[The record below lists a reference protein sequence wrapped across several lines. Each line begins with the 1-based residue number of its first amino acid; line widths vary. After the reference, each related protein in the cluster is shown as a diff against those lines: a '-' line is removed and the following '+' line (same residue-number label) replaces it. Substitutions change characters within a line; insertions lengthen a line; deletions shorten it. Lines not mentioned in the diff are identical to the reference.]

1 MTDSRANEVLSLC
14 PHLSVQDIEADL
26 LVSGSVEA
34 TINRVFD
41 GLFLS
46 GVTRSSTN
54 VKKSKDLFDFDM
66 SDDDGPVRPRPLAQ
80 ARLFSTAST
89 SASTAYQAAY
99 RAEIHTNKCS
109 DGAIVVI
116 DSDDEV
122 PLAKPAQRDPP
133 PSKPAFKYTSVCI
146 SSDSDDDVRP
156 VSLSSAAVTTAA
168 VKIPMSMSSVG
179 GNPVPLAPTRSWL
192 DDYDKPDAVRPYPP
206 VSRSN
211 LPAQPTLSKKSEKQT
226 AKEFLEEI
234 MRKKY
239 ASSDSNGSD
248 SDSSLQ
254 NKSYSAIP
262 TITTSNSFSGSLDT
276 CKAQQ
281 PRPKNKIKMCQS
293 ANPTDYGIIDAVSTS
308 KRKLSANSDE
318 ESDEIP
324 LTSNR
329 NLNNKSLEK
338 TAKQAERERV
348 QAEKRELK
356 RIEAE
361 VKARQKE
368 LLKREKERKKLEEAE
383 AKKSKSVLKEANKL
397 RDKHTAVTEMIL
409 HIDPSFV
416 SSPAGS
422 QIASKLE
429 EMGATVSI
437 SAQPLAHAIQW
448 SRNVTRVWNESSGAW
463 DPVIPARIE
472 MEPFALVRVSAT
484 EFSNLIQSDGGVE
497 LFLATVKSA
506 YSTVPKPLI
515 LLEGLKE
522 SLKLR
527 SRLLDNQIRGQVR
540 AMAGAAPS
548 KSKAPSSS
556 LVAAGNLASKDEI
569 DAGLLWLQMFGNC
582 FVQLAETTDEIVDL
596 VCNFTTTIGTIPER
610 RTRSEHY
617 MKLNF
622 GDSVKSGSTLQ
633 DCWKRMLMEVKPC
646 SESVANS
653 IIKMYPTYRSLMEA
667 YRRLH
672 SQNARESLLENLEVE
687 RIGSTKRMG
696 PALSRKICLALSSED
711 AQLAIFEPPPPKK
724 VYQGNGTEG
733 RGFGGAG
740 RGRGNPWQRARGA
753 G

>member
-1 MTDSRANEVLSLC
+1 M
-14 PHLSVQDIEADL
+14 
-26 LVSGSVEA
+26 G
-34 TINRVFD
+34 
-41 GLFLS
+41 
-46 GVTRSSTN
+46 
-54 VKKSKDLFDFDM
+54 
-66 SDDDGPVRPRPLAQ
+66 RPG
-80 ARLFSTAST
+80 STASH
-89 SASTAYQAAY
+89 SAATACQTAYKAD
-99 RAEIHTNKCS
+99 TNTNTRS
-109 DGAIVVI
+109 EGAIVVI

-122 PLAKPAQRDPP
+122 SSLPTRRDPP

-146 SSDSDDDVRP
+146 SSDSDEDVGS
-156 VSLSSAAVTTAA
+156 VCLSSATLAAAA
-168 VKIPMSMSSVG
+168 VKNADSASLVRGLPAT
-179 GNPVPLAPTRSWL
+179 LAPTRSWL
-192 DDYDKPDAVRPYPP
+192 NEYDKPDNERPYPP
-206 VSRSN
+206 ASRSN
-211 LPAQPTLSKKSEKQT
+211 LPAQPTHSKKSEKQT

-239 ASSDSNGSD
+239 ASSSDSNGSD
-248 SDSSLQ
+248 SDSSQ
-254 NKSYSAIP
+254 HNKYYSAIP
-262 TITTSNSFSGSLDT
+262 TIVTSKSCSGPFAT
-276 CKAQQ
+276 CKAGLTQQ

-293 ANPTDYGIIDAVSTS
+293 ANPMDYSMIDAVSTS
-308 KRKLSANSDE
+308 KRKLSAKSDE
-318 ESDEIP
+318 ESDEIS
-324 LTSNR
+324 LTSKH
-329 NLNNKSLEK
+329 NLENKSLEK
-338 TAKQAERERV
+338 TAKQAERERM

-356 RIEAE
+356 RLEAE
-361 VKARQKE
+361 EKARQKE
-368 LLKREKERKKLEEAE
+368 LLKREKEQKKLEEAD

-409 HIDPSFV
+409 NMDPSFA
-416 SSPAGS
+416 SSPSGA

-429 EMGATVSI
+429 EMGAKVSI
-437 SAQPLAHAIQW
+437 SAQPLSHAIQW
-448 SRNVTRVWNESSGAW
+448 SRNVTRVWNESSGVW

-472 MEPFALVRVSAT
+472 LEPYALVRVSAT

-497 LFLATVKSA
+497 MFVATIKSA
-506 YSTVPKPLI
+506 YSTIPKPLI

-556 LVAAGNLASKDEI
+556 LMAAGNLASKDEI

-582 FVQLAETTDEIVDL
+582 FVQLAETTDELVDL

-610 RTRSEHY
+610 RTRSEQY

-646 SESVANS
+646 SESVANA
-653 IIKMYPTYRSLMEA
+653 IIKMYPTYPSLMEA

-711 AQLAIFEPPPPKK
+711 AQLAIFDPPPPKK
-724 VYQGNGTEG
+724 PFQGNGSEG
-733 RGFGGAG
+733 RRFGGAG
-740 RGRGNPWQRARGA
+740 RGGGNPWQRARGA

>member
-1 MTDSRANEVLSLC
+1 MDA
-14 PHLSVQDIEADL
+14 QDIEADL

-46 GVTRSSTN
+46 GVARSTN
-54 VKKSKDLFDFDM
+54 VKKGIDLFDFEM
-66 SDDDGPVRPRPLAQ
+66 SDDDGPIRPRALAQ
-80 ARLFSTAST
+80 VPMGRPGSTASH
-89 SASTAYQAAY
+89 SAATACQTAYKADTY
-99 RAEIHTNKCS
+99 TNTRS
-109 DGAIVVI
+109 EGVIVVI

-122 PLAKPAQRDPP
+122 SSLPTRRDPP

-146 SSDSDDDVRP
+146 SSDSDEDVGP
-156 VSLSSAAVTTAA
+156 VCLSSAASAA
-168 VKIPMSMSSVG
+168 GAKNPDSVSLVRG
-179 GNPVPLAPTRSWL
+179 LPATLAPTRSWL
-192 DDYDKPDAVRPYPP
+192 NEYDKKDNERPYPP
-206 VSRSN
+206 ASRSN
-211 LPAQPTLSKKSEKQT
+211 LPAQPTHSKKSEKQT
-226 AKEFLEEI
+226 AKEFLEI

-239 ASSDSNGSD
+239 ASSSDSNGSD
-248 SDSSLQ
+248 SDSSQQ
-254 NKSYSAIP
+254 NKYYSAIP
-262 TITTSNSFSGSLDT
+262 TIVPSNSFSGPLDT
-276 CKAQQ
+276 CKTGLTQQ

-293 ANPTDYGIIDAVSTS
+293 ANPMDYGITDAVSKS
-308 KRKLSANSDE
+308 KRKLSAKSDE

-324 LTSNR
+324 LTSKR
-329 NLNNKSLEK
+329 NLENRSLEK
-338 TAKQAERERV
+338 TAKQLERERI
-348 QAEKRELK
+348 QAEKRDLK
-356 RIEAE
+356 RLEAE
-361 VKARQKE
+361 EKARQKE
-368 LLKREKERKKLEEAE
+368 LLKREKEQKKLEEAD
-383 AKKSKSVLKEANKL
+383 AKKSKAVLKEANKL

-409 HIDPSFV
+409 NMDPSFV
-416 SSPAGS
+416 SSPGGA
-422 QIASKLE
+422 QIVSKLE
-429 EMGATVSI
+429 EMGAKVCI
-437 SAQPLAHAIQW
+437 SPQPLSHAIQW
-448 SRNVTRVWNESSGAW
+448 SRNVTRIWNESSGVW

-472 MEPFALVRVSAT
+472 MEPYALVRVSAT

-497 LFLATVKSA
+497 VLVASIKSA

-556 LVAAGNLASKDEI
+556 LLAAGNLASKDEI

-582 FVQLAETTDEIVDL
+582 FVQLAETTDELVDL
-596 VCNFTTTIGTIPER
+596 VCNYTTTIGTIPER
-610 RTRSEHY
+610 RTRSEQY

-653 IIKMYPTYRSLMEA
+653 IIKTYPTYRSLMEA

-711 AQLAIFEPPPPKK
+711 AQLAIFDPPPAKRAF
-724 VYQGNGTEG
+724 QGNGSEG

-740 RGRGNPWQRARGA
+740 RGGGNPWQRARGA